1 MIIIV
6 GKKNGKSLI
15 SSAVGLYMFIA
26 DGEPGPEVY
35 SVATKK
41 DQAKIIWIEAKRMVL
56 KSPALRKRIKCHV
69 ADLDASD
76 YNDGI
81 FKPQASDSDT
91 LDGLNIHCV
100 LMDEVHQWKNGREL
114 YDIMLMASRRAAS
127 R

>member
-1 MIIIV
+1 MELWEKAILAAAFGFVDADGNREYREVIIIV

-69 ADLDASD
+69 PIWMPATTTMESLSRKHPTA
-76 YNDGI
+76 
-81 FKPQASDSDT
+81 
-91 LDGLNIHCV
+91 IH
-100 LMDEVHQWKNGREL
+100 WTG
-114 YDIMLMASRRAAS
+114 
-127 R
+127 